1 MRDKKVKKEIGIEKE
16 VRENK
21 NRKLRIKERERK

>member
-1 MRDKKVKKEIGIEKE
+1 MIDKKVKKEIGIEKE